1 MIKISELP
9 VIIFNF
15 IISVTRIIGLSF
27 MAILLTLIL
36 SITYA
41 KILNKTCDFSFKIT
55 IGNGVSEIHTRP
67 DNSK

>member
-15 IISVTRIIGLSF
+15 IISTIRIIGLSF
-27 MAILLTLIL
+27 MVVLLTLIL

-55 IGNGVSEIHTRP
+55 IGNGISEIHTRP

>member
-1 MIKISELP
+1 MIKIPELP

-15 IISVTRIIGLSF
+15 IISATRIIGLSF
-27 MAILLTLIL
+27 MVVLLTLIL

>member
-15 IISVTRIIGLSF
+15 IISATRIIGLSF
-27 MAILLTLIL
+27 MVVLLTLIL

-55 IGNGVSEIHTRP
+55 IGNGISEIHTRP

>member
-41 KILNKTCDFSFKIT
+41 KILNKTCDFSFKIA